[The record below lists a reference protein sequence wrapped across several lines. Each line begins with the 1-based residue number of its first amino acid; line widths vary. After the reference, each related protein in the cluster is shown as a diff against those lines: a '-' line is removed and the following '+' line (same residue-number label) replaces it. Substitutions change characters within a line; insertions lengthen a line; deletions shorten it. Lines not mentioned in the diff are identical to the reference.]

1 MWVEDEGIA
10 LPLPR
15 SFCLV
20 QLERLGLVCKNFA
33 TAVVDDISSN
43 TQQKALDYACVALKI
58 YVDRLMIKKK
68 AKKKQNSRK
77 SSKRQ
82 HSPHDEIFKK
92 IFKNKKY
99 LIELLRV
106 IFSHAKFA
114 MFDLEGI
121 IIKDSALIRSR
132 GGELRTDIRVLVPL
146 QDIEGVVIVL
156 SIILEHKS
164 YSDRDAVLQV
174 MEYYI
179 EECKARSKQR
189 KRKKGE
195 PYQLII
201 PVILL
206 CCEDKNFEPPLD
218 YLSWEFG
225 NEEIPLELK
234 DFEDDLPLLQCKV
247 VNLRKLP
254 QDDLWTKAMCS
265 AIIIHAMGE
274 VWSANDETVA
284 FIVDRV
290 RQLPPEDA
298 WFLLIALMDYYKSA
312 DTGIEREDFD
322 RVDRKRHPNLQEED
336 RLMPAIEFSLDK
348 AEERGIRKGMQ
359 EGMQEGRQE
368 VAMRL
373 LQAGV
378 DEETIRT
385 AAQISVKELAAL
397 KRKLKN

>member
-1 MWVEDEGIA
+1 
-10 LPLPR
+10 
-15 SFCLV
+15 
-20 QLERLGLVCKNFA
+20 
-33 TAVVDDISSN
+33 
-43 TQQKALDYACVALKI
+43 
-58 YVDRLMIKKK
+58 
-68 AKKKQNSRK
+68 
-77 SSKRQ
+77 
-82 HSPHDEIFKK
+82 
-92 IFKNKKY
+92 
-99 LIELLRV
+99 
-106 IFSHAKFA
+106 

-146 QDIEGVVIVL
+146 QGIEGVVIIL

-195 PYQLII
+195 PYELII

-234 DFEDDLPLLQCKV
+234 EFEDDLPLLQCKV

-290 RQLPPEDA
+290 RLLPPEDA

-312 DTGIEREDFD
+312 DTGIGLKDFD
-322 RVDRKRHPNLQEED
+322 RVDRQHHPNLQEED

-348 AEERGIRKGMQ
+348 AEKRGIRKGKLLGKQ
-359 EGMQEGRQE
+359 EGMQEGKQQ
-368 VAMRL
+368 MIMNL